1 MSVEFK
7 QVGDDTKKL
16 VNTRIVCL
24 LVVGGMDDFF
34 TIKEDLFDDYEDELE
49 EVGIFGIWLPF
60 FGV

>member
-1 MSVEFK
+1 
-7 QVGDDTKKL
+7 
-16 VNTRIVCL
+16 
-24 LVVGGMDDFF
+24 MDDFF

>member
-1 MSVEFK
+1 VSVEFK

-49 EVGIFGIWLPF
+49 EVGIFGI
-60 FGV
+60 